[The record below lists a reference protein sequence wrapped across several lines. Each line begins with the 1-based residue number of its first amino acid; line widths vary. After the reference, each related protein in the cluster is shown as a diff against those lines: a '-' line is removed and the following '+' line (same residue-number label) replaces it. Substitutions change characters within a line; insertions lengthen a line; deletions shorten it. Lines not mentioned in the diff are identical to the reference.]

1 MVYRRR
7 PFFILPTP
15 TPLHPGAHCSVWKG
29 GVKMEEGRVNRA
41 GLNHVWLLKKEQ
53 GRGEDKE
60 RRETERQRKNTS
72 KPPQERHKNRE
83 NEKQESY
90 ESQKTLWRFKKGD
103 GRPFKSLFL
112 PCYGSELKTGL
123 PHAYHRNTCC
133 LWSGFSTLNLWES
146 PKGHLIWVYRTS
158 VQRKTCQTSR

>member
-1 MVYRRR
+1 
-7 PFFILPTP
+7 
-15 TPLHPGAHCSVWKG
+15 
-29 GVKMEEGRVNRA
+29 MEEGRVNRA

-72 KPPQERHKNRE
+72 KPPRERHKNRE

-90 ESQKTLWRFKKGD
+90 ELQKTLWRFKKGD

-133 LWSGFSTLNLWES
+133 LWSGFSTLNLCEYQKRSFNLGLQNECPKEDLPNKQVGFARTRTFTWSGSSSSS
-146 PKGHLIWVYRTS
+146 PTD
-158 VQRKTCQTSR
+158 